1 MIRLLGLLGIGL
13 VLAWVVAHLLFL
25 GPIRDAAEQA
35 LAWLLWLTA
44 ASAVAASIAVLAFG
58 LVAGRSRPAWLRF
71 LAWARTGAA
80 VIGCG
85 LVLVGLLHYRD
96 TEPRGEIHWIVLGL
110 AVLAG
115 AGAVHWWVA
124 RMHRRVL

>member
-13 VLAWVVAHLLFL
+13 VLAWVIAHLLFL

-44 ASAVAASIAVLAFG
+44 ASAVTASIAVLAFG

-71 LAWARTGAA
+71 LTWARTGAA

-115 AGAVHWWVA
+115 AGAVHWWVG
-124 RMHRRVL
+124 RMHRRAL